1 MKERINICF
10 ASDNNYAPYMGMALF
25 SVLRNAG
32 AEETFHFYIL
42 DMGIAEEN
50 KQKIASLNNTHEFDI
65 TYIPIDR
72 SRLSGCDPKKLSL
85 ATFGRFFIPEL
96 IPQDKV
102 LYLDCDIMVRAS
114 LLPMWKTDLAGFY
127 LAGIADWG
135 EISRGR
141 LQERFGQDFNAQEYV
156 NAGVLLINNKKWR
169 EEGICETLLQY
180 SIENAKN
187 LPLADQDAINF
198 ICRSHKK
205 MLPERWN
212 MFGQFY
218 KTDLFYHLPVFSRME
233 EEQQHTVI
241 RHFHP
246 WKKNYF
252 APHREEYISL
262 MKISP
267 WAEFAPNDDVKWIAW
282 SKIVLRYLWRHPFCF
297 LLPKFYKR
305 WKMRGS
311 ACLFM
316 DY

>member
-42 DMGIAEEN
+42 DMGISEEN

-127 LAGIADWG
+127 LAGVPDVGAIF
-135 EISRGR
+135 RGC
-141 LQERFGQDFNAQEYV
+141 LQERFGGKTEFVKNFCSI
-156 NAGVLLINNKKWR
+156 LLSM
-169 EEGICETLLQY
+169 L
-180 SIENAKN
+180 KN
-187 LPLADQDAINF
+187 LPT
-198 ICRSHKK
+198 RTK
-205 MLPERWN
+205 MLLTLSAVPIKKCCRKD
-212 MFGQFY
+212 GICLGIITSRIY
-218 KTDLFYHLPVFSRME
+218 LF
-233 EEQQHTVI
+233 I
-241 RHFHP
+241 
-246 WKKNYF
+246 
-252 APHREEYISL
+252 
-262 MKISP
+262 
-267 WAEFAPNDDVKWIAW
+267 
-282 SKIVLRYLWRHPFCF
+282 YLFF
-297 LLPKFYKR
+297 LV
-305 WKMRGS
+305 
-311 ACLFM
+311 
-316 DY
+316 